1 MSSTLKYLILCVLLI
16 LVNNASYEIVLLPKE
31 VNDGETRYF
40 ELLISEFWIYTKI
53 EKNSQIIVEIT
64 TEDNKQI
71 TKDQVQYTKYYKDS
85 NTTAFAQIPVFTS
98 LSKNNYKCTYDIDK
112 DRALFK
118 NKKVDIK
125 VGDKFY
131 MTQINDWYINFKDY
145 EGKVVEI
152 EGKYIRIGNYDFI
165 GRSGPTCPYC
175 TGGYVDFEFKTNESL
190 KDIESEQSWLKIIGI
205 LRKGKSHMSDGKNQ
219 DFYYIETMSLE
230 KMDKAGIDPITD

>member
-1 MSSTLKYLILCVLLI
+1 MRNKILCYIVIVFVIFLCI
-16 LVNNASYEIVLLPKE
+16 FIKARPSNSFHVVNSAKE
-31 VNDGETRYF
+31 ENMAV
-40 ELLISEFWIYTKI
+40 
-53 EKNSQIIVEIT
+53 NSQIDSTENGDYSQNFSGSNGTQKTDSIDNSSSVAT
-64 TEDNKQI
+64 TDSLISSLQNQAKEASVIEDE
-71 TKDQVQYTKYYKDS
+71 Y
-85 NTTAFAQIPVFTS
+85 P
-98 LSKNNYKCTYDIDK
+98 YDIDK